1 MLYYSR
7 FVVFLLR
14 PLLEGITLLL
24 HVLLAV
30 GVVAVAHLSQTVLPS
45 SIWLGLTVQTVEA
58 SLLVSAV
65 LVSAAVVLRSYG
77 LFLSEWRRTSR
88 QHHRR

>member
-1 MLYYSR
+1 MLYSR

-14 PLLEGITLLL
+14 PVIDSASLILL
-24 HVLLAV
+24 VLVAV

-45 SIWLGLTVQTVEA
+45 SIWLWLTVQTVEA
-58 SLLVSAV
+58 SGLVSAV

-77 LFLSEWRRTSR
+77 LFLREWRRTSR
-88 QHHRR
+88 QHHR